1 MGIGSDS
8 VGPSVWGSVGG
19 TASFS
24 FSDVDVVW
32 TSVLSSAT
40 AASVAHTA
48 GVGGGTGVS
57 LITLLYGHTAAHRA
71 IQAEITVAMMNFFI
85 FLPPS
90 EMRNERPISWPF
102 GKRLNAR
109 FRSYSVPWRV
119 SMPAQIQR

>member
-1 MGIGSDS
+1 MGAFSVSMATS
-8 VGPSVWGSVGG
+8 VGKAVGG

-24 FSDVDVVW
+24 FSDVGVVW

-57 LITLLYGHTAAHRA
+57 LTTLLYGHTAAHRA
-71 IQAEITVAMMNFFI
+71 IQAAITVAMMNFFI

-90 EMRNERPISWPF
+90 EMRNERPIS
-102 GKRLNAR
+102 
-109 FRSYSVPWRV
+109 
-119 SMPAQIQR
+119 